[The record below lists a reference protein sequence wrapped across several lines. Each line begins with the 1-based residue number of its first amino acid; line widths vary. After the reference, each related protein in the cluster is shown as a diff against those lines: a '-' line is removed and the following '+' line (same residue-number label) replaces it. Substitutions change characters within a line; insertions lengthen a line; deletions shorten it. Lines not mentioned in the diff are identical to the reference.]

1 MSATTAADAKI
12 DRAQLEQIM
21 EMLDRDKDGKVTADE
36 FKVPWLK
43 LFPKLKDAD
52 FQEAWKKIDA
62 NGDGILTMDELA
74 TAAERLRPL
83 KEAARLVAIGGAR
96 GGGK

>member
-1 MSATTAADAKI
+1 MSATCATDAKI

-52 FQEAWKKIDA
+52 FQEALDA
-62 NGDGILTMDELA
+62 VTSELQ
-74 TAAERLRPL
+74 AE
-83 KEAARLVAIGGAR
+83 VDGGAD
-96 GGGK
+96 